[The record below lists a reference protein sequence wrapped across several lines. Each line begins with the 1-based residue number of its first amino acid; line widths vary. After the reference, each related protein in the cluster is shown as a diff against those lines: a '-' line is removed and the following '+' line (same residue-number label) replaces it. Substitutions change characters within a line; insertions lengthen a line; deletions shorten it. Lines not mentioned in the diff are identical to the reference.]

1 MTGTWKNEEKTNVKT
16 TVSPS
21 TASCV
26 KLHLTANVKDM
37 SVDKLCIANC
47 TKGVPDVK
55 VVYLA
60 GVRPTL

>member
-1 MTGTWKNEEKTNVKT
+1 MICGFGMPTICTTVCTWKNEEKTNVKT

-37 SVDKLCIANC
+37 SVDKYA
-47 TKGVPDVK
+47 
-55 VVYLA
+55 
-60 GVRPTL
+60 